1 MQVKIK
7 KETKVFKPVTLEIT
21 FESQEELK
29 AMENMLSWNVSIPEL
44 TYPKDESAQQRLM
57 GLMNELHTAI
67 REVSKG
73 SE

>member
-7 KETKVFKPVTLEIT
+7 KETKVLKPVTLEIT
-21 FESQEELK
+21 FQSKDELTLIK
-29 AMENMLSWNVSIPEL
+29 DMLNWDVSIPEL
-44 TYPKDESAQQRLM
+44 TYPKNESAQQRLM
-57 GLMNELHTAI
+57 GLMRELHTAI